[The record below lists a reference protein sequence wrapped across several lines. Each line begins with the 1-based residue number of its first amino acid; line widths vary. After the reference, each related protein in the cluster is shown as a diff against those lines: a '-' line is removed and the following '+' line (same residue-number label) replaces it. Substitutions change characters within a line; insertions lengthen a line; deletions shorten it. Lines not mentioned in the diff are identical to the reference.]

1 MTENMM
7 KHLIMEDKVSKIVGP
22 IVCIY
27 LLWLA
32 LMAMLN
38 FKVMMIAIAVQFVVF
53 EYRYTLHILLQYLVV
68 VIFL

>member
-7 KHLIMEDKVSKIVGP
+7 KHLINEDKISKIVGP

-32 LMAMLN
+32 VMAMFD
-38 FKVMMIAIAVQFVVF
+38 FKVMMIALSVQFVVLLAYMLV
-53 EYRYTLHILLQYLVV
+53 EPLILRKGKVRK
-68 VIFL
+68 

>member
-38 FKVMMIAIAVQFVVF
+38 FKVMMIAIAVQFVV
-53 EYRYTLHILLQYLVV
+53 LLAYMLVEPS
-68 VIFL
+68 IFRKGRAEK

>member
-32 LMAMLN
+32 LTAMFN
-38 FKVMMIAIAVQFVVF
+38 FKVMMIAIAVQFVV
-53 EYRYTLHILLQYLVV
+53 LLSYMLVEPL
-68 VIFL
+68 IFRKGRAEK